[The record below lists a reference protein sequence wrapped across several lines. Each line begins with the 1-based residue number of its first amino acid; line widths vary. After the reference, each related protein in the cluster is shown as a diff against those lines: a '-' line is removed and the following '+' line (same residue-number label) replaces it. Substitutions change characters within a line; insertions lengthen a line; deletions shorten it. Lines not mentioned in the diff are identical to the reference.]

1 MKLEIIRKANYN
13 GKAIYSDK
21 FTLTKE
27 LIELWVLNRVEVPD
41 FPNLEE
47 AKKFITA
54 INLLTIPVSGGVSGP
69 VGYFYDEEISPKESL
84 GKIDI
89 KTKDG
94 ETISVEVNKY
104 NMWDDDQPQ
113 GNKQLRDVLREE
125 KSEQI
130 TSNSYAS
137 YSADEKISD
146 NTFRYSSLYV
156 DYLIPFVSLY
166 YLEKLGKN
174 SIDWFDSETNE
185 KLDITDDLDDFW
197 SFS

>member
-1 MKLEIIRKANYN
+1 
-13 GKAIYSDK
+13 
-21 FTLTKE
+21 
-27 LIELWVLNRVEVPD
+27 
-41 FPNLEE
+41 
-47 AKKFITA
+47 
-54 INLLTIPVSGGVSGP
+54 
-69 VGYFYDEEISPKESL
+69 
-84 GKIDI
+84 
-89 KTKDG
+89 
-94 ETISVEVNKY
+94 
-104 NMWDDDQPQ
+104 MWDDDQPQ